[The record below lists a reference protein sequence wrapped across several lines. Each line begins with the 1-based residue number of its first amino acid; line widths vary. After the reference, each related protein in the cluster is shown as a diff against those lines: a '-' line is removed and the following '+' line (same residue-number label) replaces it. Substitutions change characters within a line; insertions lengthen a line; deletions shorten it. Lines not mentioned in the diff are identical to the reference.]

1 MNMVGTMNQATGK
14 KKTAVASVVIAKS
27 KKPSFII
34 NNRDALEYFQGQ
46 NLCVQLALQAF
57 GVLGIE
63 SEEYAVSVNAHGG
76 GLSAQSYAIRL
87 AIAKILSTFSPTART
102 SIKVAGLLTRDS
114 RIVERKKVGLRKARK
129 KEQYSK
135 R

>member
-1 MNMVGTMNQATGK
+1 MSAIVNQSTGK
-14 KKTAVASVVIAKS
+14 KKTAIAAVKLVKS
-27 KKPSFII
+27 KSPSFVI

-46 NLCVQLALQAF
+46 NLLVQLSLQAF
-57 GVLGIE
+57 GVSGIG
-63 SEEYAVSVNAHGG
+63 SDEYSITVNAKGG
-76 GLSAQSYAIRL
+76 GLSSQSYAIRL
-87 AIAKILSTFSPTART
+87 AIAKILAALGSRALVKS
-102 SIKVAGLLTRDS
+102 AGLLTRDS

>member
-1 MNMVGTMNQATGK
+1 MSAIVNQSTGK
-14 KKTAVASVVIAKS
+14 KKTAIAAVKLVKS
-27 KKPSFII
+27 KSPSFVI

-46 NLCVQLALQAF
+46 NLLVQLSLQAF
-57 GVLGIE
+57 GVSGIG
-63 SEEYAVSVNAHGG
+63 SDEYSITVNAKGG
-76 GLSAQSYAIRL
+76 GLSSQSYAIRL
-87 AIAKILSTFSPTART
+87 AIAKILASLGFRALVKS
-102 SIKVAGLLTRDS
+102 AGLLTRDS